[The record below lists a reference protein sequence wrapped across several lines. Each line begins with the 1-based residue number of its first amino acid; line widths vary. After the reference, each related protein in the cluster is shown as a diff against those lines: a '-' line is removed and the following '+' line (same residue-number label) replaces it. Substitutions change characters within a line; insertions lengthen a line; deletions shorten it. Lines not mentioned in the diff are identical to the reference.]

1 MARQTVLVVD
11 DSTAVRR
18 AVTLMASG
26 AGYICVEAGDGVE
39 ALKQMEAYDIDIV
52 LTDLNMPVMDGRELI
67 AKLRE
72 QPKNRFIPILVLT
85 TECHDDVAS
94 ELKRSGVTGV
104 LQKPIGRDELLAA
117 LTRVAS
123 A

>member
-1 MARQTVLVVD
+1 MAKKVILVVD
-11 DSTAVRR
+11 DSAAVRR
-18 AVTLMASG
+18 AVALMASG
-26 AGYICVEAGDGVE
+26 AGYSCVEAEDGKQALE
-39 ALKQMEAYDIDIV
+39 AMDGTAVDVV

-67 AKLRE
+67 SKIRSAPDK
-72 QPKNRFIPILVLT
+72 RFIPVLVLT

-117 LTRVAS
+117 LQRVAE
-123 A
+123 